1 MLNYGKILKFGVTS
15 VAKFSWMKIDTA
27 SIMFTCLSSKKWGR
41 TFRVSANLKT
51 GDINPDLLKRA
62 VSDLRPRFP
71 SFYSTLKKG
80 FFWNYQQCVT
90 SLPEIREE
98 HSKILLPITYR
109 NDTTPDFRVLYHKN
123 RIAIETAHHIS
134 DGKGMGEYF
143 NALLERY
150 VELCDNSEAE
160 YAFEKVESTENAFTK
175 HYIKGGEKADGSTIK
190 AYQIEGTIEPG
201 FVQLIF
207 LYTPIEELLKKAK
220 EKSMTVTEYVAAA
233 LILGTLRHAEKPIE
247 LPISIAIPVNLR
259 RFFPTESLRNFTIQ
273 TDIVFE
279 PKGRTDYTFDEVCDS
294 IKGQLK
300 KKLEKSELQKALN
313 RYGSLTTNPVLRV
326 VPNFIKL
333 PVMRKMQH
341 KSHAANTTILTN
353 TGDSGMNESLR
364 NRVERVEGVNGDTSG
379 YGLISTCSALT
390 YNGLFT
396 MCFSVCS
403 HDTSWPMHCVRA
415 LTELGL
421 DVRIESTHGNGV
433 RENEM

>member
-1 MLNYGKILKFGVTS
+1 MAN
-15 VAKFSWMKIDTA
+15 FSWMKIDTA

-41 TFRVSANLKT
+41 TFRVSANLT
-51 GDINPDLLKRA
+51 SGDIKPDLLRKA
-62 VSDLRPRFP
+62 VGDLIPRFP
-71 SFYSTLKKG
+71 SIYSCLKKG

-98 HSKILLPITYR
+98 HNRVLLPITYR
-109 NDTTPDFRVLYHKN
+109 NDGRPDFRVLYYKN

-150 VELCDNSEAE
+150 VELCDNPDAE
-160 YAFEKVESTENAFTK
+160 YVFEKVENTDNAFAK
-175 HYIKGGEKADGSTIK
+175 FYEKGGEKADGSTIN
-190 AYQIEGTIEPG
+190 AYQLEGTIEPG

-207 LYTPIEELLKKAK
+207 LYTPIDQLIEKSK

-233 LILGTLRHAEKPIE
+233 LILGTIRKASKPIE

-259 RFFPTESLRNFTIQ
+259 KYFPTDSVRNFTIQ

-279 PKGRTDYTFDEVCDS
+279 PKGKNDYTFDEICEA

-300 KKLEKSELQKALN
+300 KKLEKSEMQKALN
-313 RYGSLTTNPVLRV
+313 RYGSLTTNPVLRI

-353 TGDSGMNESLR
+353 TGASEINDKLIGK
-364 NRVERVEGVNGDTSG
+364 VERVEGINGDTSG
-379 YGLISTCSALT
+379 YGLISTCSSLT

-403 HDTSWPMHCVRA
+403 HDTSWPMHCVRV
-415 LTELGL
+415 LSEQGL
-421 DVRIESTHGNGV
+421 DIRIESSHGNGV
-433 RENEM
+433 RKNEM

>member
-1 MLNYGKILKFGVTS
+1 MTN
-15 VAKFSWMKIDTA
+15 FSWMKIDTA
-27 SIMFTCLSSKKWGR
+27 SIMFTCLSSKNWGR
-41 TFRVSANLKT
+41 TFRVSANLT
-51 GDINPDLLKRA
+51 SGDINPDLLKKA
-62 VSDLRPRFP
+62 VSDLIPRFP
-71 SFYSTLKKG
+71 SIYSCLKKG

-109 NDTTPDFRVLYHKN
+109 NDGRPDFRVLYHKN

-150 VELCDNSEAE
+150 VELCDNPDAE
-160 YAFEKVESTENAFTK
+160 YIFEKTENIENAFAK
-175 HYIKGGEKADGSTIK
+175 FYEKGGEKADGSTIK
-190 AYQIEGTIEPG
+190 AYQLEGTIEPG

-207 LYTPIEELLKKAK
+207 LYTPIDQLLEKAK

-233 LILGTLRHAEKPIE
+233 LILGTIRKASKPIE

-259 RFFPTESLRNFTIQ
+259 KYFPTDSVRNFTIQ
-273 TDIVFE
+273 TDIVFD
-279 PKGRTDYTFDEVCDS
+279 PKGKSDYTFDEICEA

-300 KKLEKSELQKALN
+300 KKLEKSEMQKALN

-353 TGDSGMNESLR
+353 TGTSEMNDKLR
-364 NRVERVEGVNGDTSG
+364 GKVERVEGINGDTSG
-379 YGLISTCSALT
+379 YGLISTCSSLT

-396 MCFSVCS
+396 MCFSICS
-403 HDTSWPMHCVRA
+403 HDTSWPMHCVRV
-415 LTELGL
+415 LSEQGL
-421 DVRIESTHGNGV
+421 DIRIESSHGNGV
-433 RENEM
+433 RKNEM